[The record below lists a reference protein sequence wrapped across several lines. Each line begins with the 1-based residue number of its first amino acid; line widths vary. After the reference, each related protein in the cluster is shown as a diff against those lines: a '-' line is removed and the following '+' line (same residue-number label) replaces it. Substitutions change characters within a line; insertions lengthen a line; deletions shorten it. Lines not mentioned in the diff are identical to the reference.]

1 MLAPSKLRV
10 YVLCQVECVKGFEW
24 WSQRIEYGLSELYTI
39 SPTTLWIIDAW
50 QCGWSNINYIKRE
63 SSESFLFTLH
73 SFWSGSNKLIY
84 SNLCASIIFPSL
96 LTNFLA
102 RIMYNLFLFSFF
114 GLSNES
120 IAKYV
125 NNNKSNL
132 DLFPYELQIYV
143 CYVIN
148 NIFINAY
155 FTFLFA
161 IDHRLSISF
170 IEYFSLISPR
180 RTRIASFEWK
190 ISFDEWKTFT

>member
-1 MLAPSKLRV
+1 MKR
-10 YVLCQVECVKGFEW
+10 
-24 WSQRIEYGLSELYTI
+24 GLSDGHRGLSTACENCTQYPRL
-39 SPTTLWIIDAW
+39 
-50 QCGWSNINYIKRE
+50 R
-63 SSESFLFTLH
+63 SESLLHDRAGGQISTTSNANLLGAPFSHCTLFL
-73 SFWSGSNKLIY
+73 SGSNKLIY
-84 SNLCASIIFPSL
+84 SNLCASIVFPSL

-102 RIMYNLFLFSFF
+102 RIVYNLFLFSFF

-125 NNNKSNL
+125 NKNKSNL

-155 FTFLFA
+155 FTFLFV

-180 RTRIASFEWK
+180 RKRIASFE
-190 ISFDEWKTFT
+190 

>member
-1 MLAPSKLRV
+1 MSD
-10 YVLCQVECVKGFEW
+10 GH
-24 WSQRIEYGLSELYTI
+24 SGLSTACENCTQYPRLRPD
-39 SPTTLWIIDAW
+39 SVMHCSSGGQVSTT
-50 QCGWSNINYIKRE
+50 SNANLLRA
-63 SSESFLFTLH
+63 SFSHSTL
-73 SFWSGSNKLIY
+73 SGSNKLIY
-84 SNLCASIIFPSL
+84 SILCASIVFPSL

-102 RIMYNLFLFSFF
+102 RIVYNLFLFSFF

-120 IAKYV
+120 IAKYD

-180 RTRIASFEWK
+180 RKRIASFE
-190 ISFDEWKTFT
+190 